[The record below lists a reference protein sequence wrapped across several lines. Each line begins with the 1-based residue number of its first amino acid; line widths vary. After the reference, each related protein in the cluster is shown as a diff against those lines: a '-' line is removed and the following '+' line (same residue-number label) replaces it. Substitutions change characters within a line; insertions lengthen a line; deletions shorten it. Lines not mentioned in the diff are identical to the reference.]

1 MHLNK
6 EDIAALKRHQK
17 YQNTF
22 PTFLRKPS
30 ARELPVWIFFAGYIA
45 LSIVA
50 IASAAYSSC
59 GWLMLGFGSGIIC
72 MILKMRWHWVDRWHL
87 TREITDWKRVDEL
100 IREHEK
106 YFAS

>member
-6 EDIAALKRHQK
+6 EDIAALKRLQK
-17 YQNTF
+17 YQNRF
-22 PTFLRKPS
+22 PNFLSKPG
-30 ARELPVWIFFAGYIA
+30 ARELPVWIFFTGYIA
-45 LSIVA
+45 VSVVA

-59 GWLMLGFGSGIIC
+59 GWLMLGFGNGIIC
-72 MILKMRWHWVDRWHL
+72 MLLRMRWHWVDRWHL

-106 YFAS
+106 YIV